1 MIREIERSGPY
12 RISPKDK
19 DESLLIESAVQGRA
33 LAAER
38 ISALLAGFQLDKMDV
53 SADDATMALLEVD
66 QVLLDHFRIE
76 EAVDR
81 DLLTADLAAPRL
93 RLLGGN
99 AGAKS
104 AESLGVVDRPMQAGD
119 PTSVL
124 PVRAIDRVT
133 AGSTIVLNNIG
144 TRSVGPLRR
153 FANDLSRVTNTR
165 AQLNAYLSERDA
177 QGFGRH
183 WDDHDVLI
191 LQVRGRKQW
200 SVFAPAALSPVVGYV
215 DAQQFG
221 EPVFTTVIEP
231 GMGLFLPRGW
241 GHQVRGFG
249 GELSVH
255 LTCGMRRMAGLDLI
269 RGWCDVDNARDRV
282 LPSLSF
288 EGLRSFSELDT
299 SGAAVEDAYGDWR
312 SRSKPL
318 VENGLIDFWSAR
330 QRLAE
335 GWTIRSIATAA
346 PVFIDADGL
355 QTYSEVGISAAR
367 SCFALPRGW
376 VGAWAALLKGHPLL
390 LADLLELVPGASSD
404 EMERWVWEL
413 GGRSLV
419 AFDPPKQDSRL

>member
-144 TRSVGPLRR
+144 DRKSV
-153 FANDLSRVTNTR
+153 V
-165 AQLNAYLSERDA
+165 
-177 QGFGRH
+177 
-183 WDDHDVLI
+183 
-191 LQVRGRKQW
+191 
-200 SVFAPAALSPVVGYV
+200 
-215 DAQQFG
+215 
-221 EPVFTTVIEP
+221 
-231 GMGLFLPRGW
+231 
-241 GHQVRGFG
+241 
-249 GELSVH
+249 
-255 LTCGMRRMAGLDLI
+255 
-269 RGWCDVDNARDRV
+269 
-282 LPSLSF
+282 
-288 EGLRSFSELDT
+288 
-299 SGAAVEDAYGDWR
+299 
-312 SRSKPL
+312 
-318 VENGLIDFWSAR
+318 
-330 QRLAE
+330 
-335 GWTIRSIATAA
+335 
-346 PVFIDADGL
+346 
-355 QTYSEVGISAAR
+355 
-367 SCFALPRGW
+367 
-376 VGAWAALLKGHPLL
+376 
-390 LADLLELVPGASSD
+390 
-404 EMERWVWEL
+404 
-413 GGRSLV
+413 
-419 AFDPPKQDSRL
+419 